1 MAIMY
6 IAIEEKRSLRSR
18 TINNINRL
26 RQVSKFFKVGW
37 IMPKLKVSLLT
48 GRTIDQGKGKEMG
61 KLSKEYLESVVIC
74 QMDPNDMKFLGTKEN
89 TNVKVVTDF
98 GSVVLKAVKSAR
110 APHPKVV
117 FIPYGPWASLIM
129 NPKTHGTGMPSLK
142 GIPAEIEPAP
152 NEKVLSLQNLL
163 NQFHKEG

>member
-1 MAIMY
+1 
-6 IAIEEKRSLRSR
+6 
-18 TINNINRL
+18 
-26 RQVSKFFKVGW
+26 
-37 IMPKLKVSLLT
+37 MPKLKVSLLT

-74 QMDPNDMKFLGTKEN
+74 QIDPNDMKSLGVKEN
-89 TNVKVVTDF
+89 TNIKVVTDF

-110 APHPKVV
+110 APHPKVI

-163 NQFHKEG
+163 NQFHKEEQP

>member
-1 MAIMY
+1 
-6 IAIEEKRSLRSR
+6 
-18 TINNINRL
+18 
-26 RQVSKFFKVGW
+26 
-37 IMPKLKVSLLT
+37 MPKVKVTLLT

-61 KLSKEYLESVVIC
+61 KLSKEYSESVVIC
-74 QMDPNDMKFLGTKEN
+74 QMDPKDMKSLGIKEN
-89 TNVKVVTDF
+89 TNIKVVTDF

-110 APHPKVV
+110 APHPKIV

-152 NEKVLSLQNLL
+152 NENVLSLHDLL
-163 NQFHKEG
+163 SEFRKEGQP